1 MSAQSVPVP
10 DTTSEE
16 EFDLFGPGPAP
27 GTSERLVVAEP
38 PPGREKFG
46 AGLFCAEVCR

>member
-16 EFDLFGPGPAP
+16 EFDLFGPEPAP
-27 GTSERLVVAEP
+27 STATGS
-38 PPGREKFG
+38 K
-46 AGLFCAEVCR
+46 